1 MLPTQLGTFTLS
13 QAVIPFIASLVVGT
27 AATYIAT
34 TMLLDESGV
43 IHSFVTA
50 LIASVVWIGVTYIT
64 GGTSVSFIPFLGPV
78 FALAAYIIV
87 IDLRYPGTL
96 VRATGIS
103 VLTWAIDFIILYALA
118 LIGVSSFAIIGVPPG
133 I

>member
-1 MLPTQLGTFTLS
+1 MIPAQLSTPVSYAIVT
-13 QAVIPFIASLVVGT
+13 FIASLLVGT

-34 TMLLDESGV
+34 TALLDESSL

-50 LIASVVWIGVTYIT
+50 LIASVVWIGITYFT
-64 GGTSVSFIPFLGPV
+64 GGTSVSFIPVLGPV

-103 VLTWAIDFIILYALA
+103 VLTWAINFVILYLLALAGISSFA
-118 LIGVSSFAIIGVPPG
+118 LIGIPPG